1 MPNSCMTVGREHEDG
16 QGKKGTRE
24 IAKEAE
30 GQRDR
35 IREKRAQGDQEKAQ
49 ERESKKERW
58 RESDRFG
65 ERIAAVGEKGHRDRE
80 DERFDGEIARMRAVI
95 ERRRHRESRYERAPL
110 VLVGRMKEIRHG
122 DGSPRFAVAGSL
134 GNHFWLKTLRIL
146 FSKSAIPARS
156 NTKLAIISK
165 PACKIREIKRHP
177 CTIPHEVHGNHEEIC

>member
-1 MPNSCMTVGREHEDG
+1 MPRFMHEGGENEDG

-80 DERFDGEIARMRAVI
+80 DERFDEEIARMRAVI
-95 ERRRHRESRYERAPL
+95 ERRRHRESRYEKAPL
-110 VLVGRMKEIRHG
+110 VKEIRHA
-122 DGSPRFAVAGSL
+122 DGSDACAAGWCLAALARLFAFLGVRFRAPRSFV
-134 GNHFWLKTLRIL
+134 F
-146 FSKSAIPARS
+146 F
-156 NTKLAIISK
+156 
-165 PACKIREIKRHP
+165 
-177 CTIPHEVHGNHEEIC
+177 

>member
-1 MPNSCMTVGREHEDG
+1 MRMGRE
-16 QGKKGTRE
+16 R
-24 IAKEAE
+24 
-30 GQRDR
+30 
-35 IREKRAQGDQEKAQ
+35 KAQ
-49 ERESKKERW
+49 ERLQKRQRVRETGSERKGHRETKRKRKRESKKQRW

-80 DERFDGEIARMRAVI
+80 DERFDGEIARMRAVS

-134 GNHFWLKTLRIL
+134 GNHFCLKTLRIL
-146 FSKSAIPARS
+146 FSESAIPARS

-165 PACKIREIKRHP
+165 PSCLP
-177 CTIPHEVHGNHEEIC
+177 MQNQGNQKTSMYNSK

>member
-1 MPNSCMTVGREHEDG
+1 MPQFMHEHEDG
-16 QGKKGTRE
+16 QGKKGTRQ

-80 DERFDGEIARMRAVI
+80 DERFDGEIVRMRAVI